1 MEGNGHYIHDPSK
14 TGLHKLATQ
23 SIFQIESEEQ
33 ECHSLSLPMQGL
45 WTTWAEHTCPL
56 DFTWKTLIYGPGKQ
70 IISFLLNATINT
82 LPSQHLLSLMGKSDS
97 PNCLVC
103 KKEGHV
109 SHYLSGCKK
118 ALYLGKYLWRHD
130 SVLLTLEPKLIER
143 IEEQNKRKLVI
154 NTTAPISSS
163 FVSSGSTSKQAYSKK
178 QSDRNFL
185 AGANDWKLL
194 IDYDHSPYIF
204 PNIFV
209 SLMNVLI

>member
-1 MEGNGHYIHDPSK
+1 
-14 TGLHKLATQ
+14 
-23 SIFQIESEEQ
+23 
-33 ECHSLSLPMQGL
+33 
-45 WTTWAEHTCPL
+45 
-56 DFTWKTLIYGPGKQ
+56 
-70 IISFLLNATINT
+70 
-82 LPSQHLLSLMGKSDS
+82 MGKSDS

-118 ALYLGKYLWRHD
+118 VLYRGKYLWRHD

-154 NTTAPISSS
+154 TTTAPISSS

-204 PNIFV
+204 PEHICITDERPDIVIWSNSLKMVLLIELTCPADEHIAAANIRKAARYL
-209 SLMNVLI
+209 SLGARIEFNNK